1 MRPEQALERLGG
13 IADAGVLVRL
23 SSRAQVRQAVL
34 GRLILR
40 EARGRYSLPTADEG
54 RRAANRLSGV
64 ASHLSAAAIWGW
76 EVVKPPGLPQV
87 IVPRNRKV
95 LPERR
100 VGVDLTW
107 ADLRPGEVAG
117 RVTAPDRTVMDCA
130 RGLPFPE
137 ALAVADSA
145 LRHGNVTKG
154 RLLQVAEEVP
164 PRYRPRCRRIA
175 QHADRRAA
183 NPFESV
189 LRAHAIGAG
198 LQVVAQVVITVGTAR
213 VRPDVVDES
222 RRLVLEADSYEFHG
236 KRAALLRDCERYNA
250 LVLHG
255 WTVLRFGWEHVM
267 LHPGYVI
274 ECLRA
279 MASAQPVGRALTEEA
294 CDIPA

>member
-1 MRPEQALERLGG
+1 MRPDQALERLGG

-23 SSRAQVRQAVL
+23 TSRAKVRRAV
-34 GRLILR
+34 RRRVIVR

-54 RRAANRLSGV
+54 RRTANRLSGV

-76 EVVKPPGLPQV
+76 ELAKPPELPQV

-95 LPERR
+95 ARERR
-100 VGVDLTW
+100 LGVDLTW
-107 ADLRPGEVAG
+107 ADLRPGEVVG

-130 RGLPFPE
+130 RELPFPE

-145 LRHGNVTKG
+145 LRHGNVTRR
-154 RLLQVAEEVP
+154 RLLQVAERVP
-164 PRYRPRCRRIA
+164 PRYRARCRRVA
-175 QHADRRAA
+175 QHADGRAA

-189 LRAHAIGAG
+189 LRALAIDAG
-198 LQVVAQVVITVGTAR
+198 LEVAAQVVITMGTAR
-213 VRPDVVDES
+213 ARPDVVDAS

-250 LVLHG
+250 LVIHG

-267 LHPGYVI
+267 LHPDYVLG
-274 ECLRA
+274 CLRA
-279 MASAQPVGRALTEEA
+279 MACAQPVGRAVPDRS